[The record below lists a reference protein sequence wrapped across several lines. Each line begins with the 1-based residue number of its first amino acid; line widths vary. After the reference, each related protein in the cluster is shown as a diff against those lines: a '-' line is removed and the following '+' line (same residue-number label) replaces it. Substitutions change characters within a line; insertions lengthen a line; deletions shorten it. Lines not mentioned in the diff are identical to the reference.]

1 MREAAGMLWS
11 ARYPGTKASGEGRS
25 MVRNRLR
32 ALISRTAVWIHD
44 SIMGA
49 AAFLLAMVLRL
60 DVRLFAQDWPVYV
73 SAALVFGLLVGIVG
87 YFVGTNKGVWRYA
100 SLPDFVYI
108 CKTATIAA
116 CLFVVAHFLISRL
129 DLIPR
134 SVPIIAWSFLV
145 FLLAGPRAA
154 YRTYRNQRD
163 RRRKPGDPRSVRR
176 VILVGATDNA
186 EAFIKAVTERD
197 SRSFDVLAI
206 IDERGRRSGRF
217 IRGVPVVGT
226 LDRLAET
233 VKRYEA
239 LGRRPDALILT
250 RTRDDYA
257 RHAMLNELVEAAS
270 EQELELLSLPDMF
283 DIRDITTA
291 SDLQPIELE
300 DLLERKPRR
309 LDMGQITGLIGG
321 RIILVTGAG
330 GSIGSELT
338 RQIAQLKPKKLILL
352 DASEFLLYSIESD
365 LRRAMPQLD
374 LHAALCNVREK
385 ASIARILAEHR
396 PSVVFHAAALKHVPI
411 VEAQPLE
418 GLFTNTIG
426 TRNVAEAAVA
436 AKVQLMVM
444 VSTDKAVNPTSTMG
458 ASKRLAEMCCQTM
471 DLAPDTGDTHFVTV
485 RFGNV
490 LGSAG
495 SVIPLFEKQLKAGG
509 PLTVTHPDVERYF
522 MTIPEACLLILHSAA
537 HSLEDDGGRGQIFV
551 LDMGKPVKIIDLA
564 RNVIKLSGLKPDVDI
579 RIVYTGL
586 RPGEKL
592 YEELFDTQEQLAPTR
607 VDGIFS
613 AFPRTIEWA
622 VLQRILDEMHRL
634 IDLGDAPRALRLLK
648 ATIPDFMP
656 SREIQAV
663 IDSEGGSFPADSKPL
678 IGFDQLPGI

>member
-1 MREAAGMLWS
+1 MIG
-11 ARYPGTKASGEGRS
+11 
-25 MVRNRLR
+25 NRLR
-32 ALISRTAVWIHD
+32 AFISRTAVWVHD

-49 AAFLLAMVLRL
+49 VAFLLAMVLRL
-60 DVRLFAQDWPVYV
+60 DVQLFLADWGVYV
-73 SAALVFGLLVGIVG
+73 AAAATFGLLVGVVG

-108 CKTATIAA
+108 CKTATIAS
-116 CLFVVAHFLISRL
+116 CLFVVAHFLITRL

-163 RRRKPGDPRSVRR
+163 RRRSPGEADSIRR

-197 SRSFDVLAI
+197 SRPFDVLAI

-233 VKRYEA
+233 VKRYDA

-250 RTRDDYA
+250 RTRDDYS

-283 DIRDITTA
+283 DIRDINTV

-309 LDMGQITGLIGG
+309 LDTGQVTELIGG
-321 RIILVTGAG
+321 RTILITGAG

-338 RQIAQLKPKKLILL
+338 RQIAKLKPKKLILV
-352 DASEFLLYSIESD
+352 DASEFLLYTIESD
-365 LRRAMPQLD
+365 LRRANPQLD

-385 ASIARILAEHR
+385 ASVVRVMQEHK
-396 PSVVFHAAALKHVPI
+396 PTVVFHAAALKHVPI

-436 AKVQLMVM
+436 ANVHLMVM

-471 DLAPDTGDTHFVTV
+471 DLAQETGNTHFVTV

-537 HSLEDDGGRGQIFV
+537 HSLSDGWGRGQIFV
-551 LDMGKPVKIIDLA
+551 LDMGRPVKIIDLA
-564 RNVIKLSGLKPDVDI
+564 RNLIKLSGLKPDLDI

-592 YEELFDTQEQLAPTR
+592 YEELFDTQERLAPTR

-622 VLQRILDEMHRL
+622 VLQRILDEMRRL

-648 ATIPDFMP
+648 ATIPDFVP
-656 SREIQAV
+656 SREIQAI
-663 IDSEGGSFPADSKPL
+663 IDSDVGAIQVESKVVVEL
-678 IGFDQLPGI
+678 DKAPGN

>member
-1 MREAAGMLWS
+1 
-11 ARYPGTKASGEGRS
+11 
-25 MVRNRLR
+25 MVRDRLR
-32 ALISRTAVWIHD
+32 ALISRTAVWVHD
-44 SIMGA
+44 SLMGS
-49 AAFLLAMVLRL
+49 AAFLLAVLLRL
-60 DVRLFAQDWPVYV
+60 DTDLFALNADVYL
-73 SAALVFGLLVGIVG
+73 SAAAIFGLLVGVVG
-87 YFVGTNKGVWRYA
+87 YFIGTNKGVWRYA

-116 CLFVVAHFLISRL
+116 CLFVVANFLITRL

-134 SVPIIAWSFLV
+134 SVPVIAWSFLV

-154 YRTYRNQRD
+154 YRTYRNHRD
-163 RRRKPGDPRSVRR
+163 RRRRPGDTHAARR

-186 EAFIKAVTERD
+186 EAFIKAVAERD
-197 SRSFDVLAI
+197 RRNFDVLAI

-239 LGRRPDALILT
+239 LGKRPEALILT

-257 RHAMLNELVEAAS
+257 RHALLGELVELAA
-270 EQELELLSLPDMF
+270 EQGLELLSLPDMF
-283 DIRDITTA
+283 DFRDITTV

-300 DLLERKPRR
+300 DLLERKERK
-309 LDMGQITGLIGG
+309 LDTDDVAHLIGG
-321 RIILVTGAG
+321 HTVLITGAG

-338 RQIAQLKPKKLILL
+338 RQIAQLGPARMVLV
-352 DASEFLLYSIESD
+352 DASEFLLYTIESD
-365 LRRAMPQLD
+365 LRRAHPELD

-385 ASIARILAEHR
+385 ASVSRIMQTHR

-436 AKVQLMVM
+436 AKVELMVM
-444 VSTDKAVNPTSTMG
+444 VSTDKAVNPTNVMG

-471 DLAPDTGDTHFVTV
+471 DLSHETGGTHFVTV

-537 HSLEDDGGRGQIFV
+537 HSLSDGWGRGQIFV

-564 RNVIKLSGLKPDVDI
+564 RNVIKLSGLKPEIDI
-579 RIVYTGL
+579 QIVFTGL

-592 YEELFDTQEQLAPTR
+592 YEELFDTQERLAPTR

-622 VLQRILDEMHRL
+622 VLQRIIDEMKRL
-634 IDLGDAPRALRLLK
+634 IELGDAPRALRLLK
-648 ATIPDFMP
+648 STIPDFVP
-656 SREIQAV
+656 SREIQAL
-663 IDSEGGSFPADSKPL
+663 IDCDSGHSAELKTVVE
-678 IGFDQLPGI
+678 FDKIPGP